1 MGTLK
6 SAAAALAVLAAII
19 ALATA
24 CSTSRQPLHGDG
36 DAQTKQHDGML
47 QFPDGAG
54 AKDVWLP
61 TGDGFTTG
69 GITVEGELC
78 GGSEV
83 ASGGGL
89 ILQGQLGHAFETGA
103 TSGGGTTLQW
113 NSALLP

>member
-1 MGTLK
+1 MGTLR

-19 ALATA
+19 ALAAA
-24 CSTSRQPLHGDG
+24 CSTSRQVPHRET
-36 DAQTKQHDGML
+36 DAETKTHDGML

-54 AKDVWLP
+54 SKDVWIP

-78 GGSEV
+78 GGGEV

-89 ILQGQLGHAFETGA
+89 ILQGQLGHAFETA
-103 TSGGGTTLQW
+103 QTSGGGTTLQW